1 MRSGPVEIGNTR
13 GITAGNVAGASAEC
27 KVLTQLSKLTPCST
41 ETYNPPDL
49 GANQAVLR
57 QNDTNE
63 NYRNGLIPP

>member
-49 GANQAVLR
+49 GVNQAVCIE
-57 QNDTNE
+57 TE
-63 NYRNGLIPP
+63 